1 MLIVLSTSEGVRTT
15 VNALQS
21 IDGSKGVSW
30 MDHCVRL
37 LVNSTGRHLPEDEIR
52 EDLKP
57 LSICI
62 EGGCSSAPR
71 RGEQE
76 AFKTRPLTWYIIVP
90 VAL

>member
-52 EDLKP
+52 EDLKA
-57 LSICI
+57 LGIFI
-62 EGGCSSAPR
+62 EGGLQLRSG

-76 AFKTRPLTWYIIVP
+76 AFKTRPLTW
-90 VAL
+90 